1 MAQQTLERVTRSVAG
16 YCGICRTSDISSLA
30 KSFVPAACHLEL
42 RLLSA
47 VAFVD
52 EKRRRMQ
59 VIRP

>member
-30 KSFVPAACHLEL
+30 KSFVPPACHLEL
-42 RLLSA
+42 RLPFA

-52 EKRRRMQ
+52 DAAR
-59 VIRP
+59 